1 MRKDNLFAKKI
12 KRQFL
17 SINNLLE
24 SYFNNLTLFIKNIK
38 KKKLGTNSKVILGF
52 GISLILILS
61 YFLIPT
67 FNNKNLIQTEIKNHI
82 FKKYNIDLNFNEE
95 IYYALLP
102 FPHYTSKNTFIFKDK
117 KKIANIENIKI
128 FISPKKFFSLNKVF
142 VKDIIIN
149 KADFNV
155 QLKDLSFFQKLLQT
169 EPNENKII
177 IKNSNIFYENE
188 KEEILFI
195 NKLSNS
201 KFFYDQKNLQNVL
214 YAKNEIFNL
223 PFKISIKNNKFNK
236 NLIMNF
242 NSKKIR
248 LNIDNQINYDDEIK
262 IGNLNI
268 RFINKNTSFDY
279 EISKNSLKFYSIK
292 DKNSYQGLIEFK
304 PFYLIA
310 GFKYMGLSSKNLFN
324 DDSIFVDII
333 KTEILNNKNLNAKIT
348 LDLKDITDINELNNL
363 FLKINIEEGEINFS
377 DTHLMWK
384 KDLKILFK
392 ESFLNY
398 NENEIKIIGKAVLDF
413 QNLNNFYKSF
423 QVKKDN
429 RVELKNI
436 EFDFIYNV
444 DKKIFNFDNIKVDNI
459 DNENLKR
466 YFDDFNRSQ
475 NRIFNKITFKNFVS
489 NFFNAYAG

>member
-1 MRKDNLFAKKI
+1 MRKDNLLAKKI

-24 SYFNNLTLFIKNIK
+24 SYFDNLTLFIKNIK

-82 FKKYNIDLNFNEE
+82 FKKYNIELNFNEE

-102 FPHYTSKNTFIFKDK
+102 FPHYTSKNTFILKDK

-201 KFFYDQKNLQNVL
+201 KFFYDQKNLLNVL
-214 YAKNEIFNL
+214 HAKNEIFNL
-223 PFKISIKNNKFNK
+223 PFKISIKNDKFNK
-236 NLIMNF
+236 KVITNF

-248 LNIDNQINYDDEIK
+248 LNIDNQTNYDDEIK
-262 IGNLNI
+262 SGNLNI

-279 EISKNSLKFYSIK
+279 EISKNSLKFSSLK
-292 DKNSYQGLIEFK
+292 DKNSYQGIVEFK
-304 PFYLIA
+304 PFYLIVD
-310 GFKYMGLSSKNLFN
+310 FKYMGLSSKNLLN

-333 KTEILNNKNLNAKIT
+333 KTEIFSNKNLNAKIT
-348 LDLKDITDINELNNL
+348 LDLKDITDISELNNL
-363 FLKINIEEGEINFS
+363 FLKLDIEEGEINFS
-377 DTHLMWK
+377 DTNLMWK
-384 KDLKILFK
+384 KDLKISFK
-392 ESFLNY
+392 ESFLSY
-398 NENEIKIIGKAVLDF
+398 NENEIKFIGKAILDF
-413 QNLNNFYKSF
+413 KDLDNFYKSF

-429 RVELKNI
+429 RNQFKNI
-436 EFDFIYNV
+436 EFDFIYSV
-444 DKKIFNFDNIKVDNI
+444 DKKTFSFDNIKVDNV
-459 DNENLKR
+459 DNENLQK
-466 YFDDFNRSQ
+466 YLDDFNLSQ